1 MNARQ
6 KAKRY
11 KKLYEQTQYS
21 IRPVRVVD
29 YRSQIVKL
37 KIKMSVPRSIFPST
51 MTCEELAKVPE
62 IKREL
67 SCRLIEELKECIKVE
82 VEPSIERNYIDAMG
96 SVEVIK

>member
-11 KKLYEQTQYS
+11 KKLYEKTRYNVC
-21 IRPVRVVD
+21 PVKLIEH
-29 YRSQIVKL
+29 RSSSVRL
-37 KIKMSVPRSIFPST
+37 KIKMSVPRSIFPAT
-51 MTCEELAKVPE
+51 MACEELAEVPE

-67 SCRLIEELKECIKVE
+67 SCRLVEELKEYIKVD
-82 VEPSIERNYIDAMG
+82 VEPSIDRNYIDCVG